1 MLNQPSSTITAAF
14 LAGIATALFWAVW
27 NWLEPQAIPPAE
39 VVSLSTTFI
48 SSVVGYFKRENV
60 LPIDRVEQDARK

>member
-1 MLNQPSSTITAAF
+1 MNQPSSTITAAF
-14 LAGIATALFWAVW
+14 LAGLATALFWAVW
-27 NWLEPQAIPPAE
+27 NWLEPQYIPPAE